1 MYIKDLRVTQNRE
14 MKNIVLVDNAPYS
27 YYFQMENG
35 VPIVPYYDYKEDV
48 ELRQLEKFLMEKVHP
63 CDEVRPVLKEYFKL
77 HPYIG
82 HTSINQLIETLHF
95 MP

>member
-1 MYIKDLRVTQNRE
+1 MYIKDLRVIQNRE

-35 VPIVPYYDYKEDV
+35 VPIVPYYDCKEDV
-48 ELRQLEKFLMEKVHP
+48 ELLQLEKFLMEKVHP
-63 CDEVRPVLKEYFKL
+63 CDDVRPVLKEYFKL
-77 HPYIG
+77 HRYIEY
-82 HTSINQLIETLHF
+82 TNISQLIEALYI